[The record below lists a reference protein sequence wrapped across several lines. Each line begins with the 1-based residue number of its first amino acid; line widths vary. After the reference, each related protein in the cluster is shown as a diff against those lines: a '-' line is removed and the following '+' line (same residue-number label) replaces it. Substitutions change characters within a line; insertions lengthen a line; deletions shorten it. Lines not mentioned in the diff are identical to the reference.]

1 MKYVLDNNI
10 FPNNPFDKILKR
22 HDVAVIEDVL
32 DEARY
37 TKQEIAIIQKQGVTI
52 LKPTKKHFI
61 KLKEVMATHGDNY
74 KLINLYLGT
83 GAADVMMIAYILAER
98 DYTQVLFPEE
108 YIIVTKDTELTTIAS
123 SYGIQCVQVLPES

>member
-10 FPNNPFDKILKR
+10 FPNNPLDKILKR

-37 TKQEIAIIQKQGVTI
+37 TKQEIATIQKQGVTI

-61 KLKEVMATHGDNY
+61 KLKEVMATHGSNY

-108 YIIVTKDTELTTIAS
+108 YIIVTKDAELTTIAS
-123 SYGIQCVQVLPES
+123 SYGIQCVQVLPEL